1 VRVVIAE
8 DSMLVREGLRRLLA
22 EHGCEV
28 AASVPDAASLH
39 RAVAET
45 APDAVLLDIRMP
57 PSFTDEGITA
67 AQQLR
72 ATRPGIGIVLLS
84 QYLESGYAMQ
94 LLEEMPAGVGYLLKD
109 RVADVALLVDALRRV
124 REGECVLDPTIV
136 TNLIRRPRTVDP
148 LAALTP
154 RELDVLTLM
163 AEGRSNSAIAERL
176 GLSPKTLEAHI
187 SRLLQKLDLPES
199 PDDHRRVLAVLRFLR
214 APAR

>member
-1 VRVVIAE
+1 MRVVIAE
-8 DSMLVREGLRRLLA
+8 DSMLVREGLRRLLT

-28 AASVPDAASLH
+28 AAGVPDAVALH

-45 APDAVLLDIRMP
+45 DPDAVLLDIRMP
-57 PSFTDEGITA
+57 PTFTDEGITA
-67 AQQLR
+67 AQELR

-109 RVADVALLVDALRRV
+109 RVADVAVLVDALRRV
-124 REGECVLDPTIV
+124 QDGECVLDPTIV
-136 TNLIRRPRTVDP
+136 TNLIRRPRAVDP

-154 RELDVLTLM
+154 REVDVLTLM

-176 GLSPKTLEAHI
+176 RLSPKTLEAHI